1 MKNCHALF
9 GWSQRDSRRY
19 RFAVPNA
26 VWKYQ
31 LRPAEFVIFSYLCY
45 HYSCKQAGSV
55 TPEIIA
61 KGVRV
66 TADTVKKHLTALV
79 NKVLV
84 NEDVTPALKCKGEK
98 FFTLP
103 NEIFLLRLPHSAFEV
118 YAYLLLIEDRRTHT
132 CQPSYNTLAAETG
145 LSKNTVLKS
154 VSVLVEMELIM
165 VEPSSYFDQRGMKWK
180 GNNLYTILPIRIAMS
195 AFCQRQLRQLELDA
209 KRGRIRKQQEEY
221 SRRRPTVA
229 LCTAPA
235 TRAALEPIPGKQ
247 ASVWPSEGACEGPSG
262 APTGAQRSGSGGE
275 RRSGGMSELCRLR
288 RSEGYGARD
297 DEKQDKRRTPQA
309 APAKTTSARS
319 AGS

>member
-1 MKNCHALF
+1 MKNCRALF
-9 GWSQRDSRRY
+9 GWSQRDSRHY

-45 HYSCKQAGSV
+45 HYSCKQVGSV

-61 KGVRV
+61 KGVHM

-79 NKVLV
+79 NKALV
-84 NEDVTPALKCKGEK
+84 NEDGAPALKCKDEK

-132 CQPSYNTLAAETG
+132 CHPSYNTIAAGTG
-145 LSKNTVLKS
+145 LSKNTALKS

-180 GNNLYTILPIRIAMS
+180 GNNLYTILPIGIAMN
-195 AFCQRQLRQLELDA
+195 AFGQRQLRQLELDA
-209 KRGRIRKQQEEY
+209 EQERIRKRQEEY
-221 SRRRPTVA
+221 SRCRPTA
-229 LCTAPA
+229 APCASAPTPATPDPAPA
-235 TRAALEPIPGKQ
+235 T
-247 ASVWPSEGACEGPSG
+247 
-262 APTGAQRSGSGGE
+262 
-275 RRSGGMSELCRLR
+275 
-288 RSEGYGARD
+288 
-297 DEKQDKRRTPQA
+297 
-309 APAKTTSARS
+309 
-319 AGS
+319 

>member
-45 HYSCKQAGSV
+45 NHSSSRVCSV

-61 KGVRV
+61 KGVHM

-79 NKVLV
+79 NKALV
-84 NEDVTPALKCKGEK
+84 NEDGTPALKCKNEK

-118 YAYLLLIEDRRTHT
+118 YAYLLLIEDRWTHT
-132 CQPSYNTLAAETG
+132 CHPSYNTVAAGTG
-145 LSKNTVLKS
+145 LSKNTALKS
-154 VSVLVEMELIM
+154 VSVLVEMELIT

-180 GNNLYTILPIRIAMS
+180 GNNLYTILPIRMAVEDYH
-195 AFCQRQLRQLELDA
+195 QRQLRQLELDA
-209 KRGRIRKQQEEY
+209 ERERVRKQQEKDC
-221 SRRRPTVA
+221 SRIA
-229 LCTAPA
+229 
-235 TRAALEPIPGKQ
+235 
-247 ASVWPSEGACEGPSG
+247 
-262 APTGAQRSGSGGE
+262 
-275 RRSGGMSELCRLR
+275 M
-288 RSEGYGARD
+288 
-297 DEKQDKRRTPQA
+297 
-309 APAKTTSARS
+309 
-319 AGS
+319 

>member
-1 MKNCHALF
+1 MKNCHTLL
-9 GWSQRDSRRY
+9 GWPQRDSRHY

-45 HYSCKQAGSV
+45 NCSGSQVGLV

-61 KGVRV
+61 KGVHMK
-66 TADTVKKHLTALV
+66 ADTVKKHLTALV
-79 NKVLV
+79 NKALV
-84 NEDVTPALKCKGEK
+84 NEDGAPALKCKDEK

-132 CQPSYNTLAAETG
+132 CHPNYNTIAAGTG
-145 LSKNTVLKS
+145 LSKNTALKS

-165 VEPSSYFDQRGMKWK
+165 VEPSSYFDKRGMKWR
-180 GNNLYTILPIRIAMS
+180 GNNLYTILPIGMAVEDYH
-195 AFCQRQLRQLELDA
+195 QRQLRHLELA
-209 KRGRIRKQQEEY
+209 AERSRIRKRQEEY
-221 SRRRPTVA
+221 SRCRPTAA

-235 TRAALEPIPGKQ
+235 TQAALEPIPGKQ
-247 ASVWPSEGACEGPSG
+247 ASVWPSEGACAG
-262 APTGAQRSGSGGE
+262 RK
-275 RRSGGMSELCRLR
+275 
-288 RSEGYGARD
+288 
-297 DEKQDKRRTPQA
+297 EKQDKCRTPQA
-309 APAKTTSARS
+309 APVKTTSARS